1 VSGGTALDPA
11 AIRAR
16 LASAAIGVRTNAGPR
31 AGGGGT
37 GSEEVRSAAARIR
50 GDHDLNPNMGP
61 LPLLRPAAVLVPIVL
76 REAGPTVLLTRRSPN
91 LADHAGQI
99 SFPGGRLE
107 PEDPDATAAALRE
120 AAEEI
125 GLARE
130 HVDVVGRID
139 TYQTRTGYEITPVVG
154 FVSGPFT
161 LLIDPA
167 EVVEAFEVPLA
178 FVIDR
183 ANHVR
188 EQRSIKGATREF
200 WAIPYQDYYI
210 WGATAGML
218 VNLSEILGD

>member
-1 VSGGTALDPA
+1 VSGPILEPD

-16 LASAAIGVRTNAGPR
+16 LASTSIGVRTNAGDLGQSGR
-31 AGGGGT
+31 T
-37 GSEEVRSAAARIR
+37 R
-50 GDHDLNPNMGP
+50 GDHDLNPNLGP
-61 LPLLRPAAVLVPIVL
+61 PPLLRPAAVLVPIVL
-76 REAGPTVLLTRRSPN
+76 RTAAPTVLLTRRSPN

-107 PEDPDATAAALRE
+107 PEDPDAVAAALRE
-120 AAEEI
+120 ATEEI
-125 GLARE
+125 GLARDR
-130 HVDVVGRID
+130 VDVVGRID

-154 FVSGPFT
+154 FVSAPFD

-178 FVIDR
+178 FLIDR

-188 EQRSIKGATREF
+188 EARSFKGATREF

-218 VNLSEILGD
+218 VNLSEILGG

>member
-1 VSGGTALDPA
+1 VNGPPLDPD

-16 LASAAIGVRTNAGPR
+16 LAAATIGVRRNSGK
-31 AGGGGT
+31 
-37 GSEEVRSAAARIR
+37 VR
-50 GDHDLNPNMGP
+50 GDHDLNPTLEP
-61 LPLLRPAAVLVPIVL
+61 LPMLRPAAVLVPIVL

-107 PEDPDATAAALRE
+107 PEDPDAVAAALRE

-125 GLARE
+125 GLARD

-154 FVSGPFT
+154 FVSAPFT

-167 EVVEAFEVPLA
+167 EVVEAFEVPLG
-178 FVIDR
+178 FLVDR
-183 ANHVR
+183 ANHLR
-188 EQRSIKGATREF
+188 EARTFKGATREF

>member
-1 VSGGTALDPA
+1 MSSGPALEPD

-16 LASAAIGVRTNAGPR
+16 LASASIGVRTNASVLGQ
-31 AGGGGT
+31 GGRT
-37 GSEEVRSAAARIR
+37 R
-50 GDHDLNPNMGP
+50 GDHDLNPNLGP
-61 LPLLRPAAVLVPIVL
+61 PPLLRPAAVLVPIVL
-76 REAGPTVLLTRRSPN
+76 RTVAPTVLLTRRSPN

-107 PEDPDATAAALRE
+107 PEDPDAVAAALRE
-120 AAEEI
+120 ATEEI
-125 GLARE
+125 GLARDR
-130 HVDVVGRID
+130 VDVVGRID

-154 FVSGPFT
+154 FVSAPFD

-178 FVIDR
+178 FLIDR

-188 EQRSIKGATREF
+188 EARSFKGATREF

-218 VNLSEILGD
+218 VNLSEILGG

>member
-1 VSGGTALDPA
+1 VSGPALDPS

-16 LASAAIGVRTNAGPR
+16 LASAAIGVRTNAGPIT
-31 AGGGGT
+31 AVGG
-37 GSEEVRSAAARIR
+37 VRSEGARPEGARIR
-50 GDHDLNPNMGP
+50 GDHDLNPNLGP
-61 LPLLRPAAVLVPIVL
+61 PPLLRPAAVLVPIVL
-76 REAGPTVLLTRRSPN
+76 REPGPTVLLTRRSPN

-107 PEDPDATAAALRE
+107 PEDPDAIAAALRE
-120 AAEEI
+120 ATEEI

-154 FVSGPFT
+154 FVSAPFT

-178 FVIDR
+178 FLVDP
-183 ANHVR
+183 ANHLR
-188 EQRSIKGATREF
+188 EQRSFKGATREF

>member
-1 VSGGTALDPA
+1 MSSGPALEPD

-16 LASAAIGVRTNAGPR
+16 LASASIGVRTNASLLGQ
-31 AGGGGT
+31 GGRT
-37 GSEEVRSAAARIR
+37 R
-50 GDHDLNPNMGP
+50 GDHDLNPNLGP
-61 LPLLRPAAVLVPIVL
+61 PPLLRPAAVLVPIVL
-76 REAGPTVLLTRRSPN
+76 RTAAPTVLLTRRSPN

-107 PEDPDATAAALRE
+107 PEDPDAVAAALRE
-120 AAEEI
+120 ATEEI
-125 GLARE
+125 GLARDR
-130 HVDVVGRID
+130 VDVVGRID

-154 FVSGPFT
+154 FVSAPFD

-178 FVIDR
+178 FLIDR

-188 EQRSIKGATREF
+188 EARSFKGATREF

-218 VNLSEILGD
+218 VNLSEILGG

>member
-1 VSGGTALDPA
+1 VSRERALGPA

-16 LASAAIGVRTNAGPR
+16 LAQATIGVRTNAGPV
-31 AGGGGT
+31 
-37 GSEEVRSAAARIR
+37 GSRVR
-50 GDHDLNPNMGP
+50 GDHDLNPSLQP
-61 LPLLRPAAVLVPIVL
+61 PPVLRPAAVLVPIVL
-76 REAGPTVLLTRRSPN
+76 RSAEPTVLLTRRSPN

-107 PEDPDATAAALRE
+107 PEDPDAVAAALRE

-125 GLARE
+125 GLPRQQ
-130 HVDVVGRID
+130 VDVVGRID

-154 FVSGPFT
+154 LVDGPFT
-161 LLIDPA
+161 LALDPA

-178 FVIDR
+178 FLVDR

-188 EQRSIKGATREF
+188 EARTAGGARREF
-200 WAIPYQDYYI
+200 WAIPYRDYYI

>member
-1 VSGGTALDPA
+1 VSSGPALDPE

-16 LASAAIGVRTNAGPR
+16 LASASIGVRTNAGPVG
-31 AGGGGT
+31 ASGGG
-37 GSEEVRSAAARIR
+37 SRIR

-61 LPLLRPAAVLVPIVL
+61 PPLLRPAAVLVPIVL
-76 REAGPTVLLTRRSPN
+76 RAVGPTVLLTRRSPN

-107 PEDPDATAAALRE
+107 PDDPDAIAAALRE
-120 AAEEI
+120 ATEEI

-139 TYQTRTGYEITPVVG
+139 TYQTRTGYEITPVVA
-154 FVSGPFT
+154 FVSAPFT

-178 FVIDR
+178 FVVDR

-188 EQRSIKGATREF
+188 EQRSFKGAIREF